1 MSLTAIFI
9 LDVIM
14 LTAIGFFV
22 WSYCRGTRISTLE
35 LVATYKLNLRD
46 TERKIRLAVE
56 ERIARV
62 DLNEK
67 RLNQVESRVDRLSGR
82 SEKTV
87 IKLAEKEIARRKRK
101 QRSRKEIDREYLGL
115 VSLSEVKKMSGSDSS
130 RARDAFEQ
138 DLLSQRM
145 KLYAG
150 QNV

>member
-9 LDVIM
+9 IDVIM

-35 LVATYKLNLRD
+35 MVATYKLNLRD

-67 RLNQVESRVDRLSGR
+67 RLKHVESRVDRLSGR

-101 QRSRKEIDREYLGL
+101 RRSREDRENPGL
-115 VSLSEVKKMSGSDSS
+115 VPLSEVKKMSGSDSS
-130 RARDAFEQ
+130 LARDAFEQ
-138 DLLSQRM
+138 DLLNQRM

-150 QNV
+150 QNL

>member
-35 LVATYKLNLRD
+35 LVANYKINLRD
-46 TERKIRLAVE
+46 TERKIRLVVE
-56 ERIARV
+56 ERIVRV

-67 RLNQVESRVDRLSGR
+67 RLNHVESRVDRLSGR

-101 QRSRKEIDREYLGL
+101 RRSREDRENPGL
-115 VSLSEVKKMSGSDSS
+115 VPLSEVKKMSGADSS
-130 RARDAFEQ
+130 LARDAFEQ
-138 DLLSQRM
+138 DLLNQRM

-150 QNV
+150 QNA

>member
-1 MSLTAIFI
+1 MSLTATFI
-9 LDVIM
+9 LDFIM

-35 LVATYKLNLRD
+35 MVANYKINLRD
-46 TERKIRLAVE
+46 TERKIRLVVE

-67 RLNQVESRVDRLSGR
+67 RLNHVESRVDRLSGR

-101 QRSRKEIDREYLGL
+101 HRSREDRENPGL
-115 VSLSEVKKMSGSDSS
+115 VSLGDVKKMSGADSS
-130 RARDAFEQ
+130 LARDAFEQ
-138 DLLSQRM
+138 DLLNQRM

-150 QNV
+150 QNA

>member
-1 MSLTAIFI
+1 M
-9 LDVIM
+9 
-14 LTAIGFFV
+14 
-22 WSYCRGTRISTLE
+22 
-35 LVATYKLNLRD
+35 
-46 TERKIRLAVE
+46 
-56 ERIARV
+56 
-62 DLNEK
+62 
-67 RLNQVESRVDRLSGR
+67 DRLSGR

-101 QRSRKEIDREYLGL
+101 HRSREDRENPGL

-150 QNV
+150 QNA

>member
-22 WSYCRGTRISTLE
+22 WSYCRGSRISTLE
-35 LVATYKLNLRD
+35 MVATYKLNLRD

-67 RLNQVESRVDRLSGR
+67 RLNHVESRVDRLSGR

-101 QRSRKEIDREYLGL
+101 QRSREDREYLGM
-115 VSLSEVKKMSGSDSS
+115 MS
-130 RARDAFEQ
+130 REAFERRLA
-138 DLLSQRM
+138 DERAKVLF
-145 KLYAG
+145 KPAG
-150 QNV
+150 V

>member
-9 LDVIM
+9 IDVIM

-67 RLNQVESRVDRLSGR
+67 RLNHVESRLDRLSGR

-101 QRSRKEIDREYLGL
+101 HRSREDRENPGL

-150 QNV
+150 QNA

>member
-9 LDVIM
+9 IDVIM

-62 DLNEK
+62 DLNE
-67 RLNQVESRVDRLSGR
+67 
-82 SEKTV
+82 T
-87 IKLAEKEIARRKRK
+87 AEPCGIQIGQA
-101 QRSRKEIDREYLGL
+101 L
-115 VSLSEVKKMSGSDSS
+115 
-130 RARDAFEQ
+130 RAVGEDG
-138 DLLSQRM
+138 D
-145 KLYAG
+145 
-150 QNV
+150 

>member
-14 LTAIGFFV
+14 LTATGFFV

-67 RLNQVESRVDRLSGR
+67 RLNHVESRVDRLSGR

-87 IKLAEKEIARRKRK
+87 LKLAEKEIARRKRK
-101 QRSRKEIDREYLGL
+101 HQSREDREYLGL
-115 VSLSEVKKMSGSDSS
+115 VPLSELKKMSGADSS
-130 RARDAFEQ
+130 LARDAFEQ

-150 QNV
+150 QNA

>member
-14 LTAIGFFV
+14 LTATGFFV

-35 LVATYKLNLRD
+35 MVASYKINLRD
-46 TERKIRLAVE
+46 TESKIRLAVE

-67 RLNQVESRVDRLSGR
+67 RLNHVESKLDRFSGR

-87 IKLAEKEIARRKRK
+87 IKLAEKEIARRKRMR
-101 QRSRKEIDREYLGL
+101 RSREDREYLGL
-115 VSLSEVKKMSGSDSS
+115 VPISEVKKMSGADSS
-130 RARDAFEQ
+130 LARDAFEQ
-138 DLLSQRM
+138 DLLNQRM
-145 KLYAG
+145 KLYANG
-150 QNV
+150 EA

>member
-14 LTAIGFFV
+14 LTATGFFV

-35 LVATYKLNLRD
+35 MVASYKINLRD
-46 TERKIRLAVE
+46 TESKIRLAVE

-67 RLNQVESRVDRLSGR
+67 RLNHVESRVDRLSGR

-87 IKLAEKEIARRKRK
+87 IKLAEKDIARRKRK
-101 QRSRKEIDREYLGL
+101 QRSREDREYLGL
-115 VSLSEVKKMSGSDSS
+115 APLSEVKKMSGADSS
-130 RARDAFEQ
+130 LARDAFEQ

-150 QNV
+150 QNA

>member
-14 LTAIGFFV
+14 LTATGFFV

-35 LVATYKLNLRD
+35 MVASYKINLRD
-46 TERKIRLAVE
+46 TESKIRLAVE

-67 RLNQVESRVDRLSGR
+67 RLNHVESKLDRFSGR

-101 QRSRKEIDREYLGL
+101 LRSREDREYLGL
-115 VSLSEVKKMSGSDSS
+115 VPISEVKKMSGADSS
-130 RARDAFEQ
+130 LARDA
-138 DLLSQRM
+138 
-145 KLYAG
+145 AG
-150 QNV
+150 SFKPADETLCKWGGVG